1 MAVHLLM
8 RVTFL
13 LLLTHELA
21 EATPPM
27 AKPSCTSSCGNL
39 SIPYPFGIE
48 PGCYMDPWFEI
59 YCEIIGNNSAQA
71 FLGRNSWEVRQ
82 ININDGTVQVQMPII
97 YWRYCNVRPTGM
109 EGNMSMSLKGS
120 PFHFSGSYNTFI
132 SVGCDNFATVSGIAP
147 TVFGCISDCNI
158 NMNIREANVSNC
170 TGFMCCESTNVP
182 SNLQEFAVDFRTI
195 SESTERSENCKF
207 AFLVVKDW
215 LLSNNSVRY
224 SGDVPVVL
232 EWAILKQTKNSLE
245 MIRSLKYRHDVIC
258 NFSNNTFHCA
268 CASGYEGNPYLSTG
282 CEGTHTSNFA

>member
-1 MAVHLLM
+1 MAVHLAM
-8 RVTFL
+8 RITFL
-13 LLLTHELA
+13 LLLTHDLA
-21 EATPPM
+21 NATPRM

-48 PGCYMDPWFEI
+48 PDCYMDPWFEI
-59 YCEIIGNNSAQA
+59 YCKITGYYAQS
-71 FLGRNSWEVRQ
+71 FLSRNGWEVRQ

-97 YWRYCNVRPTGM
+97 SWRYCNVRPSGM

-158 NMNIREANVSNC
+158 NMNMREANISNC

-182 SNLQEFAVDFRTI
+182 SNLQEFAVDFRSI
-195 SESTERSENCKF
+195 SESISESRERSGNCKF

-215 LLSNNSVRY
+215 LSNNSVQY
-224 SGDVPVVL
+224 SDDVPVVL
-232 EWAILKQTKNSLE
+232 EWAILNQTKNSLK
-245 MIRSLKYRHDVIC
+245 MFRSLKYRHDVIC
-258 NFSNNTFHCA
+258 NFSSNTFRCA
-268 CASGYEGNPYLSTG
+268 CASGFEGNPYLSTG
-282 CEGTHTSNFA
+282 CEGTHL